1 MASLV
6 PHLWH
11 ILAKGGMLVAKL
23 RLSSI
28 VENMAI
34 VYCRIRALLYR
45 RHWYVAEG
53 FGMLG
58 CDRSERT

>member
-1 MASLV
+1 
-6 PHLWH
+6 
-11 ILAKGGMLVAKL
+11 MLVAKL
-23 RLSSI
+23 RLRNI
-28 VENMAI
+28 VENMTI